1 MRSIFYAVASISCE
15 MMMRHTKVQQ
25 EKLVLLGTRMMVV
38 VRLHVMAEWC
48 GSRMQHGRR
57 RGAGEAWWR
66 RHRGFSGRAQS

>member
-1 MRSIFYAVASISCE
+1 MIG
-15 MMMRHTKVQQ
+15 H
-25 EKLVLLGTRMMVV
+25 EKMVV

-66 RHRGFSGRAQS
+66 RHRCFSGRAQS